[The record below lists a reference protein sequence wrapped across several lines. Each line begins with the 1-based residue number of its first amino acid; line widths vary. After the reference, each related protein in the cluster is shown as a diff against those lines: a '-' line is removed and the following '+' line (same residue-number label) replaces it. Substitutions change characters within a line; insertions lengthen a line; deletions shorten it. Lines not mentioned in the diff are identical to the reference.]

1 MWRRRDVSMADL
13 AFTVADVGVL
23 VVLIISALLAF
34 ARGLIKET
42 LSVVGWVGAL
52 FAVLYVFPVLQ
63 PFARDFIP
71 VDILADAIT
80 GILIFLI
87 ALVAISIV
95 SYAIAKRVRESSL
108 NAIDRSLG
116 FLFGVAR
123 GAVVVCI
130 AYLVLVQLVPM
141 SDHPNW
147 IREAKSLETV
157 ELGANLL
164 IKLVPETGWGFT
176 EGLNQETTK

>member
-1 MWRRRDVSMADL
+1 MADL
-13 AFTVADVGVL
+13 SFTVVDVGV
-23 VVLIISALLAF
+23 VAILIISALLAF

-42 LSVVGWVGAL
+42 LSVIGWVGAL
-52 FAVLYVFPVLQ
+52 FAVLYIFPILH
-63 PFARDFIP
+63 PFTRDFIP
-71 VDILADAIT
+71 IDILADAIT
-80 GILIFLI
+80 GVAIFII

-95 SYAIAKRVRESSL
+95 SFAIAKRVRESSL

-116 FLFGVAR
+116 FLFGLAR

-141 SDHPNW
+141 SEHPIW
-147 IREAKSLETV
+147 IREAKSLGTV

-164 IKLVPETGWGFT
+164 IKLVPETGWSFT
-176 EGLNQETTK
+176 EGLIQEPSE

>member
-1 MWRRRDVSMADL
+1 MANL
-13 AFTVADVGVL
+13 SFTVVDVGVL
-23 VVLIISALLAF
+23 VILLISALLAF

-42 LSVVGWVGAL
+42 LSIIGWVGAL
-52 FAVLYVFPVLQ
+52 FAVLYVFPILQ
-63 PFARDFIP
+63 PFTRDFIP

-80 GILIFLI
+80 GVVIFI
-87 ALVAISIV
+87 AALVAISIV
-95 SYAIAKRVRESSL
+95 SYAIAKRVKESSL

-116 FLFGVAR
+116 FLFGLAR

-130 AYLVLVQLVPM
+130 AYLVIVQLVPT
-141 SDHPNW
+141 SEHPIW

-164 IKLVPETGWGFT
+164 IRLVPESSWGFT
-176 EGLNQETTK
+176 EGLTQEPLE